1 VLYRYLNEFDIF
13 YVADRLTRSA
23 AGAAQIDV
31 SLASHLDACRVV
43 AAAVK
48 ASANPARSAA
58 WRQDAV
64 KLVLGF
70 YKGLEKRK
78 GSRR

>member
-13 YVADRLTRSA
+13 YGRRPPHQKR

-48 ASANPARSAA
+48 ASANPLAQRVA
-58 WRQDAV
+58 QDAV
-64 KLVLGF
+64 KLVLGST
-70 YKGLEKRK
+70 KG
-78 GSRR
+78 